1 MNIVSHSSTSTY
13 EVKERIVQSLTLEIK
28 IKISCLAYFRLLS
41 SYYKFVFF
49 RKDKLMGRITIGF
62 LSNLIIAF
70 IIRLSDDWQT
80 RRPCEEDEDIEGT
93 LECAVKGYL
102 KQYFFLVSYMFPSK
116 LPKYMHFLFGC
127 LWVF

>member
-1 MNIVSHSSTSTY
+1 
-13 EVKERIVQSLTLEIK
+13 
-28 IKISCLAYFRLLS
+28 
-41 SYYKFVFF
+41 
-49 RKDKLMGRITIGF
+49 MGRITIGF

-102 KQYFFLVSYMFPSK
+102 KQYFFLVS
-116 LPKYMHFLFGC
+116 
-127 LWVF
+127 